1 MRIDQILA
9 RLRRLVPRE
18 PAARAL
24 HRAADRELMGAL
36 VAEGIDGADRLVAGL
51 NSKGHRFVLRE
62 RAQDRRMWVEEL
74 DGGKRAFEIRAV
86 ANRFNRLAA
95 VRYVAM
101 QRSDLTPRQRKI
113 HAIQQRF
120 YERYMA
126 IGQRAYRNPPGKLA
140 PIERRLLLVGE
151 LEADVNNGGFSQYL
165 GNKGLPRA
173 RATLRALRAI
183 GATKAARLLEAALAP
198 GASEA
203 ELRALDSRFGRL
215 REDLATLAARHAH
228 LDAGI

>member
-120 YERYMA
+120 YDRYTATGQMA
-126 IGQRAYRNPPGKLA
+126 HRNPHG
-140 PIERRLLLVGE
+140 
-151 LEADVNNGGFSQYL
+151 
-165 GNKGLPRA
+165 
-173 RATLRALRAI
+173 
-183 GATKAARLLEAALAP
+183 
-198 GASEA
+198 
-203 ELRALDSRFGRL
+203 
-215 REDLATLAARHAH
+215 
-228 LDAGI
+228 